1 MDSFNK
7 HTIHFSKI
15 NKEQHQKNHQ
25 QREAFSCLFFF
36 SLKTEMKFLGTVLGI
51 IEDTEAIG

>member
-25 QREAFSCLFFF
+25 QHEAFSCLLFP
-36 SLKTEMKFLGTVLGI
+36 LKTEMKFLGTVLGI